1 LSQNA
6 SLNINYILSKKEKLQ
21 QSINANYNVSD
32 VANEQNGVV
41 RVGDA
46 SIFHNMNV
54 AYTATLPKQQL
65 NITTALNGT
74 YNTIGTED
82 ATTWGPTLGVNKRF
96 FENTLNAGV
105 SSSYNVT
112 NNKSG
117 RVSIANIRA
126 NVSYL
131 LLKQHNFN
139 LSIVQLFKSSVQ
151 PNTNGLSE
159 LTATLG
165 YNYSFNLPPKIKIE
179 RKPKIFNFSYK
190 DYYFEGEHETITPE
204 VLAIANEPQFSSIL
218 KVKGIKNKLNFYQEI
233 IIQSQNKS
241 DKNYKIAALDYL
253 KYLHDHKSFLDT
265 YNELA
270 FSSLK
275 KLYTEAVVFND
286 IVKQEYISAQANV
299 NSSKEPLTNDL
310 KDLDVK
316 EKRYRAHQWMMQQL
330 LELNFEDIENDKGI
344 FKTFRERQI
353 SKIFAMLENG
363 KTKKEIQDYLEVRFA
378 DLYHKQGLKV
388 STSI

>member
-1 LSQNA
+1 
-6 SLNINYILSKKEKLQ
+6 
-21 QSINANYNVSD
+21 
-32 VANEQNGVV
+32 
-41 RVGDA
+41 
-46 SIFHNMNV
+46 
-54 AYTATLPKQQL
+54 
-65 NITTALNGT
+65 
-74 YNTIGTED
+74 
-82 ATTWGPTLGVNKRF
+82 
-96 FENTLNAGV
+96 
-105 SSSYNVT
+105 
-112 NNKSG
+112 
-117 RVSIANIRA
+117 
-126 NVSYL
+126 
-131 LLKQHNFN
+131 
-139 LSIVQLFKSSVQ
+139 
-151 PNTNGLSE
+151 
-159 LTATLG
+159 
-165 YNYSFNLPPKIKIE
+165 
-179 RKPKIFNFSYK
+179 SYK

-204 VLAIANEPQFSSIL
+204 VLAIANEPQFNSVL

-233 IIQSQNKS
+233 IVQSQNKS

-310 KDLDVK
+310 KDLDMK
-316 EKRYRAHQWMMQQL
+316 EKRYKAHQWMMQQL
-330 LELNFEDIENDKGI
+330 LELNFEDIQNDKGI
-344 FKTFRERQI
+344 FKTFKEKQI

-378 DLYHKQGLKV
+378 DLYHKQSLKV